1 MNKELFLIVVVIAV
15 IFIVVVYLW
24 GPAPGSSMYTVE
36 GVYVDSSVYK
46 DFPIKGKGEK
56 ENENLAFKVDTEKPI
71 LLTRKKGEPDP
82 KPGMKATITYQ
93 TGRMFNNRV
102 YLDYEWVR

>member
-1 MNKELFLIVVVIAV
+1 MNKELILIVAVIAV
-15 IFIVVVYLW
+15 IFILVIYLW
-24 GPAPGSSMYTVE
+24 GPAPGSPKYTVE

-46 DFPIKGKGEK
+46 DFPIKGKGQK
-56 ENENLAFKVDTEKPI
+56 ENENLAFKVDAEKPI

-82 KPGMKATITYQ
+82 KPGMKAKITYQ